1 MREAVSSGKD
11 GRLMIIKEVIDK
23 NLVSE
28 LTSAPTLGI
37 DIGSRMGKGV
47 LLANGNIYTAI
58 TATGVNMQNTAE
70 LLMERLLKAASLT
83 EKELAFAVSTGYG
96 RINMDFGK
104 IPTKSVTEISC
115 HGMGA
120 HYLNQSTKTIIDI
133 GGQDSKAIKIDTENG
148 KVVDFIMNDKCAAG
162 TGRFFE
168 KVADLLSLTLEEA
181 SKLALETTKRLDISS
196 QCVVFAESE
205 IVTLRAKGEERADII
220 AGVNLASARRV
231 RNLVNRVGLEPDL
244 VFSGG
249 VANNPGMKKALAE
262 AVGHEFTETK
272 MNMSYNGALGAAII
286 AQQFYEGTEG

>member
-1 MREAVSSGKD
+1 MVIIMKLKEIIDASVYGELKD
-11 GRLMIIKEVIDK
+11 V
-23 NLVSE
+23 
-28 LTSAPTLGI
+28 PTLGI

-47 LLANGNIYTAI
+47 LLADGNCYTAL
-58 TATGVNMQNTAE
+58 TATGVSMQKTAE
-70 LLMERLLKAASLT
+70 ILLDQLT
-83 EKELAFAVSTGYG
+83 KQAGRTVDDIAYAVSTGYG
-96 RINMDFGK
+96 RINLGLGD

-120 HYLNQSTKTIIDI
+120 HYLNQPTKTIIDI
-133 GGQDSKAIKIDTENG
+133 GGQDSKAIKIDPENG

-168 KVADLLSLTLEEA
+168 KVADLLSCTLEEA
-181 SKLALETTKRLDISS
+181 SKLALETTKKIDISS

-220 AGVNLASARRV
+220 AAVNMASARRV
-231 RNLVNRVGLEPDL
+231 RNLVNRVGLDPDL

-249 VANNPGMKKALAE
+249 VANNPGMKQALAE
-262 AVGHEFTETK
+262 VVGHPFTETK

-286 AQQFYEGTEG
+286 AQQFYNGAAD

>member
-1 MREAVSSGKD
+1 MLLEE
-11 GRLMIIKEVIDK
+11 IIDSRVYKELQDV
-23 NLVSE
+23 
-28 LTSAPTLGI
+28 PTIGI

-47 LLANGNIYTAI
+47 LLANGSCYTAL
-58 TATGVNMQNTAE
+58 TATGVSMQKTSE
-70 LLMERLLKAASLT
+70 ILMDKLQKQAGITKKDIAY
-83 EKELAFAVSTGYG
+83 AVSTGYG
-96 RINMDFGK
+96 RINLTLGD

-120 HYLNQSTKTIIDI
+120 HYLNQPTKTIVDI
-133 GGQDSKAIKIDTENG
+133 GGQDSKAIKIDPETG

-181 SKLALETTKRLDISS
+181 SSLALESRKKIDISS

-220 AGVNLASARRV
+220 SAVNMASARRI
-231 RNLVNRVGLEPDL
+231 RNLVNRVELKPDL
-244 VFSGG
+244 IFAGG
-249 VANNPGMKKALAE
+249 VANNPGMKEALAK
-262 AVGHEFTETK
+262 VIGYPFTETK

-286 AQQFYEGTEG
+286 AQQFYCNRAAQGGIDA